1 MVSEGKVADAD
12 LLEDDNKSGP
22 GESPSDDCQ
31 MIRSLALSRPA
42 SRKTTSYL
50 DPGETSSVS

>member
-31 MIRSLALSRPA
+31 MIPQPGFIPTGLEKNDIVLRPGQ
-42 SRKTTSYL
+42 L
-50 DPGETSSVS
+50 SSVS